1 MSIQKMMFSF
11 ICYLMLSVQPA
22 SATIMTA
29 TVSNISGNIWESR
42 YTIHN
47 DTASVIK
54 WFTIY
59 FNFSHYHNLV
69 FIPTDE
75 VGPDWDVFS
84 AEPVLSSDGFVD
96 AFSFGEGIGSGQ
108 SLSNFVVRYQF
119 SGQGLPAMQSFEV
132 YDPDAQEPTVLDF
145 GDVQVNAVPQPAVG
159 WLFVIG
165 VICLLATR
173 KGYAARC
180 RRPS

>member
-1 MSIQKMMFSF
+1 MSMQKMMFSF

-22 SATIMTA
+22 WATIITA
-29 TVSNISGNIWESR
+29 TTSNVSGNIWESR

-59 FNFSHYHNLV
+59 FNFNHYHNLV

-84 AEPVLSSDGFVD
+84 AEPVLTSDGFVD
-96 AFSFGEGIGSGQ
+96 AFSFGEGIGIGQ
-108 SLSNFVVRYQF
+108 SLTNFVVRYQF
-119 SGQGLPAMQSFEV
+119 SGQGLPVMQSFEV
-132 YDPDAQEPTVLDF
+132 YDPDTEEPMLLDF
-145 GDVQVNAVPQPAVG
+145 GEVQVNVVPQPAVV

-173 KGYAARC
+173 KRYAARI
-180 RRPS
+180 RQAS